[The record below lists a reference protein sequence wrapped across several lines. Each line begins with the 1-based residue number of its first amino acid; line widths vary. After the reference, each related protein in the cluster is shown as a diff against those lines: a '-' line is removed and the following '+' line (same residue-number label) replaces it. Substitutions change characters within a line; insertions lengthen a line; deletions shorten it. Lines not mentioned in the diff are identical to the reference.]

1 MKLARLQLNSYG
13 LCGDLALQIEYA
25 VCLERHPLPAGGYL
39 AQLTLNAPAR
49 MNALTLE
56 MVTLLHRLLLELRD
70 DSEAVAVFLDGAGSR
85 GFCVGADALRMRAS
99 ALGNPGGAAV
109 EAEAFFAHEYA
120 AAYLIH
126 TFPKPVVCWGAG
138 IVMGAGL
145 GLMVGASHRIV
156 TDSSQIAMPEIS
168 IGLFPNVGAS
178 WFLGQM
184 PGHCGL
190 FTALTGVGL
199 SPADALYAGL
209 ADYCLT
215 DSSKTAVMRKLLS
228 LDWCD
233 DPQWNAECLTECLT
247 DIEAE
252 QGATLGAA
260 SLKNYRGW
268 IDDICSRVNAA
279 DVSKLIRQYRG
290 ADPWLV
296 KASQGHARGAASTA
310 KLIFRQL
317 ESGRKLSLLDV
328 FRMEL
333 ILSANRVRD
342 PEFAEGVRAR
352 LIDRDCDPHWC
363 YRSIDE
369 VPDLELDAMFKAPWA
384 ISPLD
389 ALL

>member
-1 MKLARLQLNSYG
+1 
-13 LCGDLALQIEYA
+13 LQIEYA

-49 MNALTLE
+49 LNALTLE
-56 MVTLLHRLLLELRD
+56 MVTLLHRLLIELRD
-70 DSEAVAVFLDGAGSR
+70 DKEAVAVFLDGAGGR
-85 GFCVGADALRMRAS
+85 GFCVGADALRIRAS

-156 TDSSQIAMPEIS
+156 TGNSRMAMPEIS

-184 PGHCGL
+184 PGCCGL
-190 FTALTGVGL
+190 FTALTGVEL

-209 ADYCLT
+209 ADYCLDD
-215 DSSKTAVMRKLLS
+215 DSKDEVMRKLLL

-233 DPQWNAECLTECLT
+233 DPQWNSECLTECLT

-252 QGATLGAA
+252 QGAALGMA
-260 SLKNYRGW
+260 SLKNYRAW
-268 IDDICSRVNAA
+268 IDTTCGQMSAV
-279 DVSKLIRQYRG
+279 DVSKGICQYRG
-290 ADPWLV
+290 TDPWL
-296 KASQGHARGAASTA
+296 ARAAQGHARGAASTA

-317 ESGRKLSLLDV
+317 EAGRQLSLLDV

-352 LIDRDCDPHWC
+352 LIDRDRDPRWC
-363 YRSIDE
+363 YRSIDD
-369 VPDLELDAMFKAPWA
+369 VPDLELEIMFKSPWTV
-384 ISPLD
+384 SPLD

>member
-1 MKLARLQLNSYG
+1 MQV
-13 LCGDLALQIEYA
+13 EYT

-56 MVTLLHRLLLELRD
+56 MVTLLRRLLVELRD
-70 DSEAVAVFLDGAGSR
+70 DTEAVAVFLDGAGSR

-99 ALGNPGGAAV
+99 ALANPGGAAV
-109 EAEAFFAHEYA
+109 EAEAFFAQEYA

-126 TFPKPVVCWGAG
+126 TFPKPVICWGNG

-156 TDSSQIAMPEIS
+156 TDASRLAMPEIS

-184 PGHCGL
+184 PGRCGL
-190 FTALTGVGL
+190 FSALTGVEL
-199 SPADALYAGL
+199 SAADALYAGL

-215 DSSKTAVMRKLLS
+215 DSSKNQVLRKLL
-228 LDWCD
+228 LLEWCD
-233 DPQWNAECLTECLT
+233 DPTWNAQCLTECLT

-252 QGATLGAA
+252 QGAELGTA
-260 SLKNYRGW
+260 SLKDCRGW
-268 IDDICSRVNAA
+268 IDELCSQAVVGNI
-279 DVSKLIRQYRG
+279 SNKLREYRG
-290 ADPWLV
+290 ADRWLSN
-296 KASQGHARGAASTA
+296 AAQGHARGAASTA

-317 ESGRKLSLLDV
+317 EVSRNLSLLEI

-333 ILSANRVRD
+333 VMSANRVRD

-352 LIDRDCDPHWC
+352 LIDRDRDPRWC

-369 VPDLELDAMFKAPWA
+369 VPELEIEAMFKSPWSK
-384 ISPLD
+384 SPLD
-389 ALL
+389 ELI

>member
-1 MKLARLQLNSYG
+1 MQV
-13 LCGDLALQIEYA
+13 EYS

-39 AQLTLNAPAR
+39 AHLTLNAPAR

-56 MVTLLHRLLLELRD
+56 IVTLLHRLLVELRD

-85 GFCVGADALRMRAS
+85 GFCVGADALRMRES
-99 ALGNPGGAAV
+99 ALANPGGAAV
-109 EAEAFFAHEYA
+109 EAEVFLAHEYA

-126 TFPKPVVCWGAG
+126 TFPKPVICWGNG

-156 TDSSQIAMPEIS
+156 TDSSRLAMPEIS

-190 FTALTGVGL
+190 FAALTGVEL

-209 ADYCLT
+209 ADYCLA
-215 DSSKTAVMRKLLS
+215 DNSKAQVLRQLLL

-260 SLKNYRGW
+260 SLKDSRGW
-268 IDDICSRVNAA
+268 IDDVCNQAAIIDISNSICG
-279 DVSKLIRQYRG
+279 YRG
-290 ADPWLV
+290 ANSWL
-296 KASQGHARGAASTA
+296 KIAGQGHARGAASTA

-317 ESGRKLSLLDV
+317 ETGRNLSLLEV

-333 ILSANRVRD
+333 VMSANRVRD

-352 LIDRDCDPHWC
+352 LIDRDRDPHWC
-363 YRSIDE
+363 YRSIEE
-369 VPDLELDAMFKAPWA
+369 VPELEMEAMFRAPW
-384 ISPLD
+384 STNPLD
-389 ALL
+389 GLI